1 MIFFNYNYKE
11 LRLCISR
18 FFRQK
23 GEGKI
28 EFCERMILFSNIF
41 SFSCHSLLT
50 NYEILDLLLYK
61 SCSFIY
67 FKMWLINK
75 YLSNYLYIF
84 KNRTIANGRSF
95 AQVIIKH
102 ECLTIIK
109 YVLDSKFLVVDAL
122 AKQFSAP

>member
-1 MIFFNYNYKE
+1 MYF
-11 LRLCISR
+11 R

-28 EFCERMILFSNIF
+28 EFCERLILFSNIF

-67 FKMWLINK
+67 FKM
-75 YLSNYLYIF
+75 
-84 KNRTIANGRSF
+84 
-95 AQVIIKH
+95 
-102 ECLTIIK
+102 
-109 YVLDSKFLVVDAL
+109 
-122 AKQFSAP
+122 